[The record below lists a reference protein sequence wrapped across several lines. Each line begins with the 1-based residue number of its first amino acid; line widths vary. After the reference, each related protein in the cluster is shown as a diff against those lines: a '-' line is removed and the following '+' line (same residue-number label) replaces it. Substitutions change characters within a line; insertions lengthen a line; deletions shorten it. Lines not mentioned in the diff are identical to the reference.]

1 VPITVLGLLAIGLG
15 WLIVSISVGEKKVED
30 FRIEGTG
37 EVQELIG
44 GIPQLDDR
52 LGDDG
57 APVTLTL
64 FTDVQ
69 CGRCA
74 IFQADVIDPLIEQYV
89 RTGDAQ
95 MLFRNFPLGLKPVT
109 LGGIANEAAAE
120 QDRQWQYAEIFLRNL
135 GQVPPEGIT
144 KEYIDEVAGAVPK
157 LDVTAW
163 EDALDDPAAEDAAN
177 ADVEQATALRLS
189 ADPAVVV
196 EGPAGSE
203 TLQEAPTLDEITAA
217 IDRVG

>member
-1 VPITVLGLLAIGLG
+1 MLAIGLG

-44 GIPQLDDR
+44 GIRQLDDR
-52 LGDDG
+52 LGDDA

-74 IFQADVIDPLIEQYV
+74 IFQTDVVDPLIEDYV
-89 RTGDAQ
+89 RTGEAR

-109 LGGIANEAAAE
+109 IGGIANEAAAE
-120 QDRQWQYAEIFLRNL
+120 QDRQWQYAEIFMRNL
-135 GQVPPEGIT
+135 DQVPPEGIT
-144 KEYIDEVAGAVPK
+144 EEYIDEVAGAVPK
-157 LDVTAW
+157 LDVSAW
-163 EDALDDPAAEDAAN
+163 EAAAEDPAASEAAN
-177 ADVEQATALRLS
+177 ADAEEATALQLP
-189 ADPAVVV
+189 ADPALVV
-196 EGPAGSE
+196 EGPSGTE
-203 TLQEAPTLDEITAA
+203 TLEEAPTLEEVTAA

>member
-1 VPITVLGLLAIGLG
+1 VIGLG
-15 WLIVSISVGEKKVED
+15 WLIVSISVGEKKIED
-30 FRIEGTG
+30 FRIEGTS

-44 GIPQLDDR
+44 GIRQLDDR
-52 LGDDG
+52 LGDDS
-57 APVTLTL
+57 APVTMTL

-69 CGRCA
+69 CARCA
-74 IFQADVIDPLIEQYV
+74 TFQSDVVDPLIEQYV
-89 RTGDAQ
+89 RTGEAQ

-144 KEYIDEVAGAVPK
+144 QEYIDEVAGAVPK

-163 EDALDDPAAEDAAN
+163 EEALGDSGPSEAAN
-177 ADVEQATALRLS
+177 ADVEEATGLRLS
-189 ADPAVVV
+189 ADPAIVVA
-196 EGPAGSE
+196 GPGGSE
-203 TLQEAPTLDEITAA
+203 TLEDAPTLDEVTAA